1 MENVVYSGEG
11 VRKYDFAVI
20 SQDVDF
26 TGHAKISSLI
36 CNILNAA
43 GEDARRHGFGI
54 GELSKRNLGW
64 VLSRIGLEVDRALAE
79 NEPYTV
85 ETWVTD
91 YTPLRTT
98 RCFRLVDGDGKCFGR
113 GVSYWCLLDYV
124 KRSLAPMDSVRS
136 FADTSIT
143 DIPHPCADPVKL
155 RPLQVDPCSSH
166 KVKYMDIDFNRHMN
180 TLRYV
185 ELMLDEMPIDFVSGG
200 SPVRC
205 DFHFLKET
213 LLGDT
218 LDVLELVEGESY
230 RFELKRADGNVAVLA
245 KFSHLPCNVL

>member
-1 MENVVYSGEG
+1 MEKIEEVVEG
-11 VRKYDFAVI
+11 ARKYDFTVI

-26 TGHAKISSLI
+26 TGHAKLSSVI
-36 CNILNAA
+36 CNILNTA

-64 VLSRIGLEVDRALAE
+64 VLSRICVEVDRNLSE
-79 NEPYTV
+79 NEHYTV

-91 YTPLRTT
+91 YTTLRTT
-98 RCFRLVDGDGKCFGR
+98 RCFRLIDAEGKCFGR
-113 GVSYWCLLDYV
+113 AVSYWCLLDYV
-124 KRSLAPMDSVRS
+124 NRRPAPLEGLKC
-136 FADTSIT
+136 FADTRIT
-143 DIPHPCADPVKL
+143 DVPLPCADPVKL
-155 RPLQVDPCSSH
+155 RPLHVDPCSSH

-200 SPVRC
+200 SPLRC
-205 DFHFLKET
+205 DFHFMKET

-218 LDVLELVEGESY
+218 LDVLELTEGETY
-230 RFELKRADGNVAVLA
+230 RFELRRADGNVSVLA
-245 KFSHLPCNVL
+245 KFSPLPCNVL